1 MKTIA
6 VLFALFTAPVLAE
19 APAAEPATATQADP
33 AKVAEILTPRADDI
47 VLGEAGAPLT
57 IIEYSSLSCS
67 HCATFHNNVLPSL
80 KADYINNGKLLF
92 INRDFPLNAPALKGA
107 MLVQCAPED
116 KGAKFAEVLFKLQSK
131 WAFTPD
137 YEGALKKI
145 AGVGGLDEAAFD
157 ACMADTA
164 LEERILEIR
173 QEAGENLD
181 ISGTPSFYLNGV
193 KLNVA
198 LNSEAFK
205 AALDEALAAE

>member
-1 MKTIA
+1 MKMIA
-6 VLFALFTAPVLAE
+6 LLLALFTAPAFAE
-19 APAAEPATATQADP
+19 APTAQAPAPQADP

-47 VLGEAGAPLT
+47 ILGEEGAPLT

-80 KADYINNGKLLF
+80 KADYIDTGKLLF

-107 MLVQCAPED
+107 MLVQCAPEG
-116 KGAKFAEVLFKLQSK
+116 KGAKFQEVLFKLQSK

-137 YEGALKKI
+137 YEDALKKI
-145 AGVGGLDEAAFD
+145 AAVGGLDNAAFD
-157 ACMADTA
+157 ACMADEA
-164 LEERILEIR
+164 LEERVLEIR

-181 ISGTPSFYLNGV
+181 ISGTPSFYLNGE
-193 KLNVA
+193 KLNVT

-205 AALDEALAAE
+205 AALDEALAAK